1 MSTGFLDFRN
11 LNISEGGGVPLPH
24 GVFPGTVQSAQIVT
38 SSKGTPQV
46 EIKVEITEPD
56 YAGAVRT
63 EWINLSS
70 SDPAKAEAHLQVWAT
85 TFLSV
90 GLTIEQVKGA
100 GQIPHEEIP
109 GILAGRDC
117 VVEISERVKMD
128 GSTTQRMRFLK
139 PATYAIRRAA
149 QDAAGG
155 PQAAAPAAA
164 PSAPTAQVVAAPSAL
179 PSPVAAPVA
188 APAPAFA
195 LPAAPAAPA
204 AVAAPA
210 PAAPAAPAAVAAPA
224 PAVAAPPASA
234 GLAALLGR

>member
-1 MSTGFLDFRN
+1 MSTGFIDFRN
-11 LNISEGGGVPLPH
+11 TKISEGGGVPLPN

-38 SSKGTPQV
+38 SSKGSPQV

-56 YAGAVRT
+56 YAGSVRT
-63 EWINLSS
+63 EWINLQP
-70 SDPAKAEAHLQVWAT
+70 SDLSKAEAHTQVWAT
-85 TFLSV
+85 AFLSV
-90 GLTIEQVKGA
+90 GFTPEQLVGQ
-100 GQIPHEEIP
+100 QIPHEEIP
-109 GILAGRDC
+109 RILAGRDC

-128 GSTTQRMRFLK
+128 GGTAQRMRFLK

-195 LPAAPAAPA
+195 LPAAPAAP
-204 AVAAPA
+204 VA
-210 PAAPAAPAAVAAPA
+210 PAAFVAPA
-224 PAVAAPPASA
+224 PAVAAPASA